1 MVERRPKTDA
11 QRREAIDKL
20 IDLNMQMLQGN
31 LQQPKT
37 PAQTTDV
44 QAALE

>member
-11 QRREAIDKL
+11 ERREAIDKL

-31 LQQPKT
+31 LQQPQT
-37 PAQTTDV
+37 PA
-44 QAALE
+44 